1 MITKYTFSLK
11 NNNKNT
17 NTFCSKCAYCTKS
30 TDYSKMLDDLINADI
45 KEKNPWLYGYNN
57 DPDTKTIK
65 IKIKANEP
73 TDLIDAFV
81 KESSMNNVYEF
92 FKGYKFSNKKCP
104 FIKDKIY
111 YLADGTPFY
120 LTDDYITIGF
130 NTYYFY
136 EFGNPIFINGLTDS
150 FKKTIATIYI
160 DGLKITIKK

>member
-1 MITKYTFSLK
+1 MTKYTFSLK
-11 NNNKNT
+11 DNNKIN
-17 NTFCSKCAYCTKS
+17 NTFCGNTS
-30 TDYSKMLDDLINADI
+30 TNYSKILDDLINADI
-45 KEKNPWLYGYNN
+45 KEKNPWLFTSTSST
-57 DPDTKTIK
+57 PKTETIK
-65 IKIKANEP
+65 IKINGNTANTFKM
-73 TDLIDAFV
+73 TD
-81 KESSMNNVYEF
+81 VYDF
-92 FKGYKFSNKKCP
+92 FNGYKFTNNCP

-136 EFGNPIFINGLTDS
+136 EFGTPTFISGLSKD

>member
-1 MITKYTFSLK
+1 MKKTIYTI
-11 NNNKNT
+11 NNSTTSSNSFFHSAKT
-17 NTFCSKCAYCTKS
+17 N
-30 TDYSKMLDDLINADI
+30 YSKILDDLINADI
-45 KEKNPWLYGYNN
+45 KEKNPWLFTSTNST
-57 DPDTKTIK
+57 PKTETIK
-65 IKIKANEP
+65 IKINGKT
-73 TDLIDAFV
+73 TDTFDMTDIY
-81 KESSMNNVYEF
+81 KF
-92 FKGYKFSNKKCP
+92 FYGYKFTNNCP

-136 EFGNPIFINGLTDS
+136 EFGTPTFISGLSKD

>member
-11 NNNKNT
+11 DNNKTN
-17 NTFCSKCAYCTKS
+17 NTFCGNTS
-30 TDYSKMLDDLINADI
+30 TNYSKILDDLINADI
-45 KEKNPWLYGYNN
+45 KEKNPWLFTSTSST
-57 DPDTKTIK
+57 PKTETIK
-65 IKIKANEP
+65 IKINGKTTNTFDM
-73 TDLIDAFV
+73 TDIY
-81 KESSMNNVYEF
+81 KF
-92 FKGYKFSNKKCP
+92 FYGYKFTDNCP

-136 EFGNPIFINGLTDS
+136 EFGTPTFISGLSKD

>member
-17 NTFCSKCAYCTKS
+17 NTFCSNCAYCTKS

-45 KEKNPWLYGYNN
+45 KEKNPWLYTG
-57 DPDTKTIK
+57 DTTPKTIK
-65 IKIKANEP
+65 IKINDP
-73 TDLIDAFV
+73 N
-81 KESSMNNVYEF
+81 SMANVYSF
-92 FKGYKFSNKKCP
+92 FNGYKFTNNCP

-160 DGLKITIKK
+160 NGLKITIKK

>member
-11 NNNKNT
+11 DNNKIN
-17 NTFCSKCAYCTKS
+17 NTFCGNCKYNTS

-45 KEKNPWLYGYNN
+45 KEKNPWLFT
-57 DPDTKTIK
+57 DSTPKTETVK
-65 IKIKANEP
+65 IKINGNTANTFKM
-73 TDLIDAFV
+73 TD
-81 KESSMNNVYEF
+81 VYNF
-92 FKGYKFSNKKCP
+92 FNGYKFTNKCP

-136 EFGNPIFINGLTDS
+136 EFGNPIFINGMTDS

>member
-1 MITKYTFSLK
+1 MTKYTFSLK
-11 NNNKNT
+11 DNNKTN
-17 NTFCSKCAYCTKS
+17 NTFCSNNCKYNTS
-30 TDYSKMLDDLINADI
+30 TDYSKILDALIDADI
-45 KEKNPWLYGYNN
+45 KAKNDWLYTYSI
-57 DPDTKTIK
+57 PTTETIK
-65 IKIKANEP
+65 IKIDDKPANSFKM
-73 TDLIDAFV
+73 TD
-81 KESSMNNVYEF
+81 VYKF
-92 FKGYKFSNKKCP
+92 FNGYKFTNKCP